1 MFGHTAL
8 AWTFLTRDDRSYGW
22 NAEKNHSFM
31 WRPRKGPYTNDV
43 NQFFGIFGFCSGQ
56 WRAWGSYENRG
67 WFFIQFIREPCEE
80 SPTFIQNLVVK
91 PSYGNPSFR
100 VNFWRGSSN
109 NFPRTVLYVNIAL
122 RVTSFN
128 NILYVLTAL
137 APWTLYVNIAFW
149 VISINN
155 IPCHCKIHGR
165 PVFISL
171 MPYA

>member
-1 MFGHTAL
+1 MKLWFFSAFHPYE
-8 AWTFLTRDDRSYGW
+8 RSSKVKKVHARAVW
-22 NAEKNHSFM
+22 PNI
-31 WRPRKGPYTNDV
+31 PRHE
-43 NQFFGIFGFCSGQ
+43 
-56 WRAWGSYENRG
+56 GSYENRG
-67 WFFIQFIREPCEE
+67 WFFIQFIQELCEE

-91 PSYGNPSFR
+91 PSYGNRAFR
-100 VNFWRGSSN
+100 VNFWWGSSN
-109 NFPRTVLYVNIAL
+109 NFPRTVFYANIAL

-128 NILYVLTAL
+128 NILYVLTTL

-149 VISINN
+149 VISLNN